1 MRSDWFFGR
10 TDRSPRQLVD
20 DCDGGGDANR
30 DVELPCNPGC
40 AGLVPV
46 PAPPAPET
54 PCETELNT
62 VCSRVDGCF
71 NCAMLHLRQLF
82 DAHCTF
88 DQIVKLCSLGP
99 AHDTGPAPPD
109 IGLRLP

>member
-1 MRSDWFFGR
+1 MRRDWFFDR

-20 DCDGGGDANR
+20 DA
-30 DVELPCNPGC
+30 ELPCNPGC

-62 VCSRVDGCF
+62 VCSRIDGCF
-71 NCAMLHLRQLF
+71 ACAMLHLRQLF
-82 DAHCTF
+82 DARCTF
-88 DQIVKLCSLGP
+88 DQIVELCSLGP
-99 AHDTGPAPPD
+99 ARGVNSHSY
-109 IGLRLP
+109 R